1 MSKID
6 KEETKEPVISQ
17 NADNYSETLQD
28 INLANQISEKDENE
42 DDDYLSVIDESIV
55 EEEDSKFDIE
65 PKSER
70 PFVPDNLSL

>member
-6 KEETKEPVISQ
+6 KEETKEPIISH
-17 NADNYSETLQD
+17 NTDNYSETLQD
-28 INLANQISEKDENE
+28 SNLANQISEKDENE

>member
-6 KEETKEPVISQ
+6 KEETKELMMSQ

-28 INLANQISEKDENE
+28 SNLANQISEKDENE

-70 PFVPDNLSL
+70 PFEPDNLSL